1 MGGGGAAPGPGARGT
16 ALAVAEEYAGE
27 NAGANAGANAGGRG
41 HARRRTLR
49 RFWVHATHRRA
60 GRSAGRLHRP
70 RRGGRCGAPPPI
82 VGGRPASGGPDP
94 SIARARSAI

>member
-1 MGGGGAAPGPGARGT
+1 MGGGGAAPGPGALGA

-27 NAGANAGANAGGRG
+27 NAGANAGANAGGGAATPGGAPGGCAVRG
-41 HARRRTLR
+41 
-49 RFWVHATHRRA
+49 
-60 GRSAGRLHRP
+60 G
-70 RRGGRCGAPPPI
+70 GGRCGAPPPI